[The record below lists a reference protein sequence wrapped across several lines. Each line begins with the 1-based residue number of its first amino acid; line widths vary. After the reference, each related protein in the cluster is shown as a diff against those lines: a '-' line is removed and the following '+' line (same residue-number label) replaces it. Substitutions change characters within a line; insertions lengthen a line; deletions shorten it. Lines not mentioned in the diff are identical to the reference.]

1 MIIDI
6 PSNVSTV
13 RLSSGE
19 WVDVP
24 EEKRRIESSSLWND
38 GEEFTQA
45 TETVEAPVE
54 PTQPVEAPVIEAEA
68 PVEQTQPAYTPD
80 IPFEQVQA
88 INTKYENKLN
98 NLNQLKQENEGD
110 EVMQRQ
116 YDTLIANMPQEKYK
130 EQQQAELDY
139 LKLKTAKNKAQEQD
153 TPVEDPIG
161 GMEASATAFGISS
174 YKFVE
179 PLLGMLTVLSEDLEN
194 KVRDLVGAEQLHGAR
209 NWFAENQKTIA
220 DLEKRMGYEEG
231 DIFTPSNIGSMG
243 FNLVGI
249 ALPFLKGT
257 KFVAPSPT
265 TTTTKELMS
274 SQLAHDLRVAA
285 TYETGAEFSKGVAE
299 GETYGEAAERGTAAG
314 GITMLGGKLI
324 GAIINRI
331 PAMGGEGKLYSRFK
345 ENLDMTAQEEQIYL
359 DKYAKMMGVDAQ
371 AMNEGQKATAIAFGN
386 PNAREILY
394 QGLTKGDAQNLH
406 SQFNKY
412 AKSLGDDLQS
422 KIDKADEV
430 GVQTLVN
437 EVDTLRGQAWD
448 EFDNII
454 KTHYGDISVSL
465 KGHREVI
472 PLFQQL
478 AGNDQQA
485 LGMIYEGKINLP
497 MLKKLK
503 SNFFNRFV
511 KNKPSRDL
519 TQAERDIYVK
529 NTEIYGD
536 LNKLYKEYLPET
548 MHDSYDT
555 LAKLEKMKAQAN
567 VKKLFSR
574 FKYEDTNI
582 EQKHLDTIL
591 REMKAKRKGSSYD
604 SFISMMGKR
613 TEASNKLEGEL
624 ISNILGKQTKDGF
637 VNFMKVYE
645 NVDSLQ
651 FKTPQGKALQG
662 LMKEYKE
669 VFANV
674 EKVSKTVLSKES
686 GENTLTMNPV
696 MRAAYAIHAFAFKNT
711 AQWLGVTKSARMH
724 YVVKNLPKVLDMNT
738 MPKGY
743 TLREQR
749 GAIMFSRFVN
759 QLKEIGDQGAE
770 EFEIGQKGGYYESSQ
785 MIGETGAQR
794 IIDEDAA
801 RPEIERRIG
810 EMLVPEDSRRVFSQ
824 GDINDPTE
832 VKKTWEKT
840 QWYFDQVDD
849 SWKFHLDGKDV
860 KIIAGKDKFFTEG
873 QHKIE
878 DLIDMPHLYEA
889 YPELR
894 KRVVYITSM
903 ADRRSLGYY
912 SPSDGTIGLNR
923 QYDWTNKGTIKPIK
937 NIKETLVHEI
947 QHAIQGLEGFAKGGN
962 TGNLTYQQYLSLH
975 GEVEARA
982 LTRGS
987 VGKYPKELY
996 KQEYTKE
1003 HVVGSGHI
1011 GEKIMKPLLTD
1022 QPNYRGVAPGSG
1034 EPIKKIYPKK
1044 GVWDD

>member
-6 PSNVSTV
+6 PSNVNTV
-13 RLSSGE
+13 RLADGQ

-24 EEKRRIESSSLWND
+24 EEERKIESSALWND
-38 GEEFTQA
+38 GEEFAQ
-45 TETVEAPVE
+45 EVEA
-54 PTQPVEAPVIEAEA
+54 QPVVDAPVVDA
-68 PVEQTQPAYTPD
+68 PVVEQPVVEAQPAYEPD
-80 IPFEQVQA
+80 LPFEQIQA
-88 INTKYENKLN
+88 INNKYENKLN

-110 EVMQRQ
+110 ALMQRQ
-116 YDTLIANMPQEKYK
+116 YDTLLANMPQEKYK

-139 LKLKTAKNKAQEQD
+139 LKLKTAKNKASEQD
-153 TPVEDPIG
+153 APIEDPIG
-161 GMEASATAFGISS
+161 GMEASATSFGIST
-174 YKFVE
+174 YKLVE
-179 PLLGMLTVLSEDLEN
+179 PLIGSLAVLSEDLEN
-194 KVRDLVGAEQLHGAR
+194 KVRDLVGAEQVHGTR
-209 NWFAENQKTIA
+209 KWFAENQKTIA
-220 DLEKRMGYEEG
+220 DLERRMGHKEG
-231 DIFTPSNIGSMG
+231 DIFTPANIGSMG
-243 FNLVGI
+243 FNLAGI

-257 KFVAPSPT
+257 KFVAPGLT
-265 TTTTKELMS
+265 TTTTKEVVS
-274 SQLAHDLRVAA
+274 TQLAHDLRIA
-285 TYETGAEFSKGVAE
+285 TGYETGAEFAKGVAE
-299 GETYGEAAERGTAAG
+299 GETYGESAQRGTTAG
-314 GITMLGGKLI
+314 VITMTGGKLI
-324 GAIINRI
+324 GAIINKI
-331 PAMGGEGKLYSRFK
+331 PALGGEGKLYTRFK
-345 ENLDMTAQEEQIYL
+345 ENLDMTAQEELSYL
-359 DKYAKMMGVDAQ
+359 DKYAKMMGIDAQ
-371 AMNEGQKATAIAFGN
+371 TMNEGQKATAIAFGN

-394 QGLTKGDAQNLH
+394 QGLTKSDANNLH

-454 KTHYGDISVSL
+454 KSHYGDVSVPLKKHPEAVSL
-465 KGHREVI
+465 FK
-472 PLFQQL
+472 QL
-478 AGNDQQA
+478 AANDQEA
-485 LGMIYEGKINLP
+485 LAMLYEGKINLP

-503 SNFFNRFV
+503 SNFFNRFI

-536 LNKLYKEYLPET
+536 LNALYKEYLPET

-555 LAKLEKMKAQAN
+555 LAKLEKIKAQAN

-574 FKYEDTNI
+574 FKYEDSNI
-582 EQKHLDTIL
+582 EQKHLDTIV

-604 SFISMMGKR
+604 SFISLMGKR
-613 TEASNKLEGEL
+613 SEASNKVEGQL
-624 ISNILGKQTKDGF
+624 VSNILDKQTKDGF

-645 NVDSLQ
+645 NVDKLQ
-651 FKTPQGKALQG
+651 FKTPQGKALQS
-662 LMKEYKE
+662 LMKEYKD

-674 EKVSKTVLSKES
+674 EKVSKTVLSKEG

-696 MRAAYAIHAFAFKNT
+696 IRAAYSIHSFAFKNT
-711 AQWLGVTKSARMH
+711 AQWLGLTKGARMH
-724 YVVKNLPKVLDMNT
+724 YVVKNLPKVLDMDT

-759 QLKEIGDQGAE
+759 QLKSISEQGAE

-785 MIGETGAQR
+785 MIGETGAGR
-794 IIDEDAA
+794 MIDEDAA
-801 RPEIERRIG
+801 RLAAERQIG
-810 EMLVPEDSRRVFSQ
+810 DMVVPSEARRVFSE
-824 GDINDPTE
+824 GDITDAAN

-860 KIIAGKDKFFTEG
+860 KINAGKDKFFTEG
-873 QHKIE
+873 QHKLK
-878 DLIDMPHLYEA
+878 DLIDMPQLYEA
-889 YPELR
+889 YPEIADR
-894 KRVVYITSM
+894 AVYITSM
-903 ADRRSLGYY
+903 VDRRTLGYY

-923 QYDWTNKGTIKPIK
+923 QYDWTQNGTVKPIK

-982 LTRGS
+982 LTVGQ
-987 VGKYPKELY
+987 VGKYPKALY
-996 KQEYTKE
+996 KEEYFKSRP
-1003 HVVGSGHI
+1003 VGHGSI
-1011 GEKIMKPLLTD
+1011 GEVVSKPLLTD
-1022 QPNYRGVAPGSG
+1022 QPNYRGTPPGSG
-1034 EPIKKIYPKK
+1034 EAVEKIYPKK
-1044 GVWDD
+1044 GVFDD